1 MGKPRTRTNI
11 LIAALICCLFASV
24 CATAKT
30 IPTGNPKGSTA
41 QFDSL
46 VAEGSA
52 KLLALMKANQ
62 LYEAN
67 GQRDKLQYVVTV
79 GFGAP
84 SNPGDST
91 FFQRNASGATGYF
104 EAGNLVHT
112 IISDSLRKWNL
123 TSTVKCYMLYVNG
136 LFFVLDKETKV
147 DKLKDFFEQPDA
159 GFVLNTSQL
168 KVAHADITNAIFN
181 RVATTDLLRR
191 TTVLFSIGAY
201 RTNAVFMKRVGTNG
215 VPTDSTWVKT
225 HLLLTAYP
233 KAGNLGE
240 ADERKKLITIVHN
253 AMLYEKPAFGSPQ
266 AALNDER
273 MAIGSGL
280 KRLQKHKQVLVSTT
294 PDELDGIFKDFELA
308 DYMALTLPERVHAL
322 KVMAGS
328 AMGNNM
334 YNSREAYAVL
344 MVRHTPDA
352 QQQGLLDAL
361 ITEKAAGSGNVLLKD
376 LVSRID
382 NGHFVNESN
391 DLDEFV
397 QGLAKFIYLKK
408 PPSSRHRVDSLFM
421 NSITIGIKP
430 GFWFGDDVYQNMRA
444 NGVVRL
450 ENRERRVTLELPAY
464 DYVYVVFNGNFTIGD
479 ETFRKD
485 QKALVPAIVAQLVFN
500 NHNASKIKTGLKTVF
515 DLALLL
521 TGVGELRLALE
532 AKNAWTVAKA
542 VWNIGWATSDF
553 FINGVLAEKLA
564 ETESGRR
571 FLTWYNRV
579 QLVAGGMGLGMSI
592 YDIRQ
597 GFKQSKQEF
606 ADDLAD
612 NKLRRELEYGT
623 SEVQV
628 TNAEKDD
635 IINNLKKEEDEVA
648 RKLNIIEN
656 GYKTVTKAFVKE
668 KLPTDFVDALK
679 SFGKT
684 EDEILD
690 YFVSYH
696 NGRSSE
702 QFFNDIEYFMR
713 VKNAANLTKEETYAL
728 WSYTTNL
735 YFRDMNLWLRN
746 GENAAR
752 TEKIKNLLNSAL
764 SKMPDYGGQFVYR
777 GIVIEQNQLDAFL
790 ASYSNGSVRPWNEF
804 TSCGGSLEASFAGRQ
819 DVNILFQIEHKT
831 GKNITDLSD
840 GIKYGVPPMGEPEV
854 LIKAGSNF
862 KVVSQPQFNNALQ
875 KWVIKIEQIN

>member
-1 MGKPRTRTNI
+1 M
-11 LIAALICCLFASV
+11 FASV

-532 AKNAWTVAKA
+532 AKNAWAVAKA

-635 IINNLKKEEDEVA
+635 IINNLKKEEDEMMA
-648 RKLNIIEN
+648 KLNLADNAGNYLAYLQNHPEIQASLKKLKDNNLLKNMGECTETHMAALTRYTESGSVVLVPMRNGNETIIDAVNFSTYEN
-656 GYKTVTKAFVKE
+656 AVYNTMVEALDKLRKTNRLVTGQVIRGRTYKLSDFNTLFNSGGTNVPLKGMVSCTRSEAVAIDFLSRSGSNILGAKVKVIMKIKSKNGVDIDDISDWGVNLVNQSHPGNLVQQEVLLQEGFFKQIGQPRLIREE
-668 KLPTDFVDALK
+668 KIN
-679 SFGKT
+679 
-684 EDEILD
+684 DEIIPWYEVIL
-690 YFVSYH
+690 
-696 NGRSSE
+696 
-702 QFFNDIEYFMR
+702 
-713 VKNAANLTKEETYAL
+713 EETG
-728 WSYTTNL
+728 NP
-735 YFRDMNLWLRN
+735 LR
-746 GENAAR
+746 
-752 TEKIKNLLNSAL
+752 T
-764 SKMPDYGGQFVYR
+764 
-777 GIVIEQNQLDAFL
+777 
-790 ASYSNGSVRPWNEF
+790 
-804 TSCGGSLEASFAGRQ
+804 
-819 DVNILFQIEHKT
+819 
-831 GKNITDLSD
+831 
-840 GIKYGVPPMGEPEV
+840 
-854 LIKAGSNF
+854 
-862 KVVSQPQFNNALQ
+862 
-875 KWVIKIEQIN
+875 IN